1 MTQYVRA
8 LVPREGAYD
17 LSTTTSA
24 IHAASEGWAL
34 LDEPTHE
41 LDGRIRPDT
50 RANGRPPLPPTSV
63 AQAAAKKKA
72 ATSANNSD
80 TTPSIKEK

>member
-17 LSTTTSA
+17 LSRTTSA
-24 IHAASEGWAL
+24 VRAKAMGWKV

-41 LDGRIRPDT
+41 SDGRIRPDT
-50 RANGRPPLPPTSV
+50 RANGRPALPPTSV
-63 AQAAAKKKA
+63 AKSAAKKKA
-72 ATSANNSD
+72 ATSAGNTDNP
-80 TTPSIKEK
+80 PSIKEN